1 MIEEEQREEEQKQ
14 IYFIQKALIEMEM
27 LLKPQY
33 CNKVKLFQ
41 EYFRKAE
48 YQEILKQ
55 PVYMGMFAELLESS
69 RLKPVIYDHII
80 DYYRFRG
87 LNPEDMYEGAAKL
100 YRVLDEN
107 VV

>member
-1 MIEEEQREEEQKQ
+1 
-14 IYFIQKALIEMEM
+14 
-27 LLKPQY
+27 
-33 CNKVKLFQ
+33 
-41 EYFRKAE
+41 
-48 YQEILKQ
+48 
-55 PVYMGMFAELLESS
+55 MGMFAELLECS

-107 VV
+107 RGMKK